1 MHAKK
6 WDKRQNSMIKKQ
18 RLSLDEVVP
27 GETYE
32 ECLLLYS
39 ADRIRIDSVKFKN
52 CEFQQTDFS
61 DSEWLDCQLEK
72 CHFLNNDFTSSVFY
86 RTTFEKCQLMG
97 VDFSNNQWKNTL
109 VTNSKADYINPS
121 GSKIENSQFEK
132 SSLIGSY
139 FQDVTIKKS
148 LKFLHCELDKTDF
161 LGTSLLG
168 VNISSSYF
176 ETMNV
181 TTDQVR
187 GCIISPQQ
195 AIAFVSLLGVK
206 INNDVS

>member
-1 MHAKK
+1 
-6 WDKRQNSMIKKQ
+6 MIKKQ

-32 ECLLLYS
+32 ECLFLYS
-39 ADRIRIDSVKFKN
+39 VDRIHIDSVKFKN

-72 CHFLNNDFTSSVFY
+72 CHFLNNDFTSSIFY

-109 VTNSKADYINPS
+109 VTNSKSDYINLS

-132 SSLIGSY
+132 SILFGSY
-139 FQDVTIKKS
+139 FQDVTIKKG
-148 LKFLHCELDKTDF
+148 LKFVQCELDKTDF
-161 LGTSLLG
+161 LDTSLVG
-168 VNISSSYF
+168 VDISSSYF
-176 ETMNV
+176 KILNV
-181 TTDQVR
+181 ATNQVR
-187 GCIISPQQ
+187 GCTISPQQ
-195 AIAFVSLLGVK
+195 VIAFVSLLGVK
-206 INNDVS
+206 IKDDAS